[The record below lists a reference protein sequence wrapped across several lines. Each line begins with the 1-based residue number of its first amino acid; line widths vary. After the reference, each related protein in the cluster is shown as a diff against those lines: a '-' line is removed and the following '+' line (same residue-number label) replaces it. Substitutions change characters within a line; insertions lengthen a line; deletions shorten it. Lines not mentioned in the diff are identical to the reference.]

1 MEELN
6 QWKSLNKLNFADFS
20 YERLEFLGDAI
31 LDFFVNEYL
40 FYETEVDTPGDLTLM
55 KQSVVNNMSLSLIAL
70 HYDFDELILTGN
82 IGFYGNGEDSL
93 YNIKANW
100 QDYYENIDKYYEVKN
115 ESLKIL
121 GDLFEA
127 FVGAL
132 FIDTGFNFDATKI
145 IVKNMIYEKFIK
157 VFSSEEYVNKLPEKK
172 LKDVLERRGIR
183 GARIEKKEGIITE
196 KGETEYLYT
205 LYDNENNSIQS
216 IYAKNMKNAENKFS
230 SIFSEST
237 K

>member
-1 MEELN
+1 MIKINEAIDKAN
-6 QWKSLNKLNFADFS
+6 FS

-40 FYETEVDTPGDLTLM
+40 FYETEVDSPGDLTLM

-70 HYDFDELILTGN
+70 YYDFDEMVLTGKKS
-82 IGFYGNGEDSL
+82 FYAFDREESL
-93 YNIKANW
+93 QKIKEKW
-100 QDYYENIDKYYEVKN
+100 QHYYENIDEYYELKN
-115 ESLKIL
+115 KSLKIL

-132 FIDTGFNFDATKI
+132 FIDTGFNFNITKSI
-145 IVKNMIYEKFIK
+145 IKNMIYEKFIK

-172 LKDVLERRGIR
+172 LKDILEKRGIK
-183 GARIEKKEGIITE
+183 GARIEKKDGYITE
-196 KGETEYLYT
+196 NGETLYLFV
-205 LYDNENNSIQS
+205 LYDNENKEIHS
-216 IYAKNMKNAENKFS
+216 IYAKNMKNAENKFH
-230 SIFSEST
+230 SIFIESL